1 MDLSDKHE
9 IKSPEHYY
17 CIVDT
22 GFHVSNFVLIL
33 NIFYP
38 VSKLRKG
45 KLVSFI
51 TIQPFKTCKISFN

>member
-45 KLVSFI
+45 KF
-51 TIQPFKTCKISFN
+51 PMGNRN